1 MGVFSNGGASKTLKA
16 SGVTQEPEE
25 TEADRPCNTVRLK
38 NETKEEKKQR
48 KQEVKTDR
56 KVSSSMFKNWTSH
69 GWFWISAVFVGKH
82 RYCLVVLSVMNLF
95 FLCILLN
102 FAM

>member
-1 MGVFSNGGASKTLKA
+1 MGVFSNGGASKTVKA

-25 TEADRPCNTVRLK
+25 TETDRPRNTVRLK

-56 KVSSSMFKNWTSH
+56 KASSSMFKI
-69 GWFWISAVFVGKH
+69 GQ
-82 RYCLVVLSVMNLF
+82 VMAGFGLAPY
-95 FLCILLN
+95 LWESTAIV
-102 FAM
+102 

>member
-25 TEADRPCNTVRLK
+25 TETDRPRNTVRLK

-56 KVSSSMFKNWTSH
+56 KVITCDQAEF
-69 GWFWISAVFVGKH
+69 
-82 RYCLVVLSVMNLF
+82 
-95 FLCILLN
+95 
-102 FAM
+102 